1 MSEKVIEFK
10 KKDEGFKRTVDT
22 GLTMYDANKQIM
34 NQLIEQG
41 EEHPL
46 NPMEQA
52 AIQKKIED
60 WFNMVCD
67 NYAMLLCHERRDY
80 TLFSMYR
87 NSGNK
92 NPPAMA
98 AKEFMALINER
109 GTVYSIEEEGQA
121 WEIWIGIDKIL
132 YVYYLFRYDEG
143 VIEV

>member
-1 MSEKVIEFK
+1 MSDKVIDFK
-10 KKDEGFKRTVDT
+10 KKDKLKHTVDT
-22 GLTMYDANKQIM
+22 GLTIYDANKQLM
-34 NQLIEQG
+34 NQLIEKG
-41 EEHPL
+41 EIHPL

-52 AIQKKIED
+52 VIQPRIED
-60 WFNMVCD
+60 WFNIACD

-87 NSGNK
+87 DTGNK
-92 NPPAMA
+92 NPPAAA
-98 AKEFMALINER
+98 AKELMALINER

-121 WEIWIGIDKIL
+121 WEIWIQIDKVL